1 MFICVA
7 IAAGMLTAAPLPER
21 HLRHRHRATAAAA
34 SHHRPAGSAD
44 LVLRR
49 RIGRLLHLA
58 QLEQRERDLHYFLIR
73 VRTETR
79 ALIDDEVHTL
89 DVGLQIGPAV
99 VTRDFLGNPIIRA
112 QIHNLQP
119 HAVFALIE
127 AQVRSNDGHT
137 GSAAVALSLAAGDN
151 RIIELACPNGILP
164 SALTWTATAL

>member
-1 MFICVA
+1 
-7 IAAGMLTAAPLPER
+7 ML
-21 HLRHRHRATAAAA
+21 
-34 SHHRPAGSAD
+34 
-44 LVLRR
+44 
-49 RIGRLLHLA
+49 RLA
-58 QLEQRERDLHYFLIR
+58 RLEQRERDLHDFLVR

-112 QIHNLQP
+112 QIKNVQP
-119 HAVFALIE
+119 HAIFALIE
-127 AQVRSNDGHT
+127 AQIRSNDGHT
-137 GSAAVALSLAAGDN
+137 ASAAVALSLAAGDN